1 MITTTTGMSLAYGVQ
16 ALSLTNNIVTLIQN
30 ARKNGKANGLGLAD
44 IVNILPA
51 EAFKLAEEFIKQVTE
66 LKKKFLKEQ
75 IDLSL
80 YIDEHECDH
89 KWWYNRRDRL
99 LIDFQATI
107 TDITAKLSN
116 FMDEVVAVAR
126 CSGEEELLGGSFQ
139 EALKLK
145 KKLRK
150 DTDFDNKTIGEIFD
164 NLIKHAEDLKAQL
177 GDMDK
182 K

>member
-1 MITTTTGMSLAYGVQ
+1 MITTTTGIGLAYGVQ

-66 LKKKFLKEQ
+66 LKTKFLKEE
-75 IDLSL
+75 IDLKQ
-80 YIDEHECDH
+80 YIDDYECYSG
-89 KWWYNRRDRL
+89 WWKSRHDKL

-107 TDITAKLSN
+107 NDINAKLAN

-139 EALKLK
+139 EARKLK

-150 DTDFDNKTIGEIFD
+150 DTDFDNNTIGEIFD
-164 NLIKHAEDLKAQL
+164 NLINHAEDLKAKL
-177 GDMDK
+177 GDMIK